1 MWLKKRDLASVKELV
16 ENIKLLKRKVTDENL
31 LISLDVIEQEI
42 LKEDYRKPVIVGMMS
57 NLINHDETEELL
69 HQLNGFLDSSSK

>member
-1 MWLKKRDLASVKELV
+1 MWLKKSESASAKELV

-31 LISLDVIEQEI
+31 LISLEVIEQEI

-57 NLINHDETEELL
+57 NLNK
-69 HQLNGFLDSSSK
+69 S